1 MSEFFFK
8 ALDEDE
14 GKTKDKNFFFDALD
28 QDESISKPKD
38 FFFDALDADTN
49 LSAGSDAPPV
59 SGSNQPSL
67 SFDPSLIEPI
77 GSSMIGN
84 PIEANT
90 LMANEIATGN
100 QPQVITYEPEPVSDP
115 TLLSPEEAEFE
126 RLNRI
131 MMQPG
136 PKPNINLNPS
146 ISQVQGDFG
155 NFRVSENA
163 GYIANLPLSNTEA
176 LKQIAKGN
184 VYEASNNALSRGV
197 GRLSQVTNILGQQLG
212 LKDTS
217 EFISRMQ
224 ELDRIY
230 PDAPKEVQDA
240 LKKISE
246 ADTYSEALIEMT
258 KNLGAVL
265 SVVGESFPMMLP
277 GLAAATGVTL
287 TTGNPF
293 LGAAVI
299 GASSGSVE
307 FGNVLMEELRASK
320 VDMNDNAALEELL
333 SNGEF
338 WARARKRATARGVP
352 IALFDALSFGIAGK
366 LTGLARGSALAE
378 HRQR

>member
-1 MSEFFFK
+1 
-8 ALDEDE
+8 
-14 GKTKDKNFFFDALD
+14 
-28 QDESISKPKD
+28 
-38 FFFDALDADTN
+38 
-49 LSAGSDAPPV
+49 
-59 SGSNQPSL
+59 
-67 SFDPSLIEPI
+67 
-77 GSSMIGN
+77 
-84 PIEANT
+84 
-90 LMANEIATGN
+90 
-100 QPQVITYEPEPVSDP
+100 
-115 TLLSPEEAEFE
+115 
-126 RLNRI
+126 
-131 MMQPG
+131 
-136 PKPNINLNPS
+136 
-146 ISQVQGDFG
+146 
-155 NFRVSENA
+155 
-163 GYIANLPLSNTEA
+163 
-176 LKQIAKGN
+176 
-184 VYEASNNALSRGV
+184 
-197 GRLSQVTNILGQQLG
+197 
-212 LKDTS
+212 
-217 EFISRMQ
+217 MQ

-366 LTGLARGSALAE
+366 LTGLARGSGIGRTSAAVATESVVLQPGLGGAGERVAQEAEKQLGFRDEINPGEVALEAVSE
-378 HRQR
+378 APIGVIETATGIARERANEDPVTRELRQANKELDRADDPNVALQIATEVQQTPQDIDYIDKNLELAVQYENLGISRSNTRTPSRQNHCCRASRCS